1 MKKQYKKIGSLLL
14 VGAIVLTSACSELEE
29 RIDGKVNTTKA
40 RTVSLVKKENGKRVT
55 AEKETKMTE
64 TEEQNAGIVP
74 LDSETENSTE
84 VNLIWKNKKTTIKA
98 DKKFT
103 FQVQL
108 QEEGEISGS
117 AVSFDETKVSWEVSN
132 TKIASINKNGVFK
145 GKRKGKVTVRASYE
159 DKVLACKVTVKGKQI
174 IGIDP
179 GHQKYGDS
187 SLEASGPGSSVKKA
201 KVAGGTSGVA
211 TKVPEYQLN
220 LDIAKALKKELI
232 NRGYDVV
239 MTRTTNDIN
248 ISNKERAQKINKSGA
263 DICIRLHADGGA
275 SSAKG
280 ASGLYPSSKNPY
292 VSDLSKKSYR
302 LSNKVLE
309 SYCKETGIS
318 NRGNIQRDDL
328 TGTNWSEVPVIVLE
342 MGFMTNATE
351 DKYMQSEDGQ
361 EAMVEGIANGID
373 AYYK

>member
-14 VGAIVLTSACSELEE
+14 VGTLVVTNGCSGLQE
-29 RIDGKVNTTKA
+29 RLDGKETVTQA
-40 RTVSLVKKENGKRVT
+40 QTVSLVKKENVT
-55 AEKETKMTE
+55 NTTTETKK
-64 TEEQNAGIVP
+64 EEQNTGIFP
-74 LDSETENSTE
+74 LDSETENSIIET
-84 VNLIWKNKKTTIKA
+84 NLTWKKKKTSIKA
-98 DKKFT
+98 GKKFT
-103 FQVQL
+103 FQIQP
-108 QEEGEISGS
+108 EEEESTVSGS
-117 AVSFDETKVSWEVSN
+117 AVSFDESKVVWGVSN
-132 TKIASINKNGVFK
+132 KKIASINKNGVFK

-159 DKVLACKVTVKGKQI
+159 DKVLTCKVTVKGKQI

-292 VSDLSKKSYR
+292 VSDLSKKSYK
-302 LSNKVLE
+302 LSDKVLE

>member
-201 KVAGGTSGVA
+201 KVAGGN
-211 TKVPEYQLN
+211 QWCCN
-220 LDIAKALKKELI
+220 
-232 NRGYDVV
+232 
-239 MTRTTNDIN
+239 
-248 ISNKERAQKINKSGA
+248 
-263 DICIRLHADGGA
+263 
-275 SSAKG
+275 
-280 ASGLYPSSKNPY
+280 
-292 VSDLSKKSYR
+292 
-302 LSNKVLE
+302 
-309 SYCKETGIS
+309 
-318 NRGNIQRDDL
+318 
-328 TGTNWSEVPVIVLE
+328 
-342 MGFMTNATE
+342 
-351 DKYMQSEDGQ
+351 
-361 EAMVEGIANGID
+361 
-373 AYYK
+373 